1 MAKESSKRETAR
13 KFDKVPGHVG
23 IIMDGNGRWAKQK
36 GLPRIEGHR
45 RGAERAREII
55 RLLPE
60 YGVHTVTL
68 YTFSLENWQR
78 PAKEVS
84 MLFKLL
90 ERHLKKD
97 MQELVD
103 EGIRFKAIGETWRL
117 PQSTQDLINKTSEV
131 TADNDKLTVVT
142 ALSYGGRNEI
152 VRAARK
158 AIASG
163 MKTADLT
170 EESFSSLLDTNR
182 IADPDLIIRTSG
194 EIRLSNFMPWQAA
207 YAEFYFTDTH
217 WPDFDRTALEIAL
230 EEYES
235 RDRRYG
241 AVDKKEDEKNA

>member
-1 MAKESSKRETAR
+1 MPREFAR
-13 KFDKVPGHVG
+13 TPGHVG
-23 IIMDGNGRWAKQK
+23 IIMDGNGRWARQK

-55 RLLPE
+55 RMLPE

-78 PAKEVS
+78 PSREVD

-90 ERHLKKD
+90 ERHLKSD

-103 EGIRFKAIGETWRL
+103 EGVNFRAIGETWRL
-117 PQSTQDLINKTSEV
+117 PKSTQDLINRTSEL
-131 TADNDKLTVVT
+131 TSGNDKLTLVT

-163 MKTADLT
+163 MDPADLN
-170 EESFSSLLDTNR
+170 EETFSALLDTDG
-182 IADPDLIIRTSG
+182 IAEPDLIIRSSG
-194 EIRLSNFMPWQAA
+194 EIRLSNFLPWQAA
-207 YAEFYFTDTH
+207 YAEFYFTETH
-217 WPDFDRTALEIAL
+217 WPDFDRAALEDAL
-230 EEYES
+230 AEYEG
-235 RDRRYG
+235 RDRRFG
-241 AVDKKEDEKNA
+241 AVDEKEDSDA